1 MTIDINR
8 TGLLLSKKER
18 IEILVKVYGN
28 YCYICKKPFGSKDK
42 RTIDHWIPLSRGGSW
57 GIDNLR
63 LAHKQCNTWKSDRM
77 PNKDGTIPAPP
88 EKIKRNKKSERP
100 KVCDSCM
107 SGRKLLPGQICVTCG
122 SGPQP
127 LDFPRWAKKKVM
139 ECDHKLYF
147 CFGCTVGFIERKPF
161 YRLENNG
168 RV

>member
-1 MTIDINR
+1 MDHD
-8 TGLLLSKKER
+8 GFLLSKKER
-18 IEILVKVYGN
+18 IDILVKVYGN
-28 YCYICKKPFGSKDK
+28 YCYICKKPFGNKEK

-57 GIDNLR
+57 SIDNLR

-77 PNKDGTIPAPP
+77 PNKDGTVPPPP
-88 EKIKRNKKSERP
+88 ERLPKNKKRDRP
-100 KVCDSCM
+100 TICETCM
-107 SGRKLLPGQICVTCG
+107 SGRNLKYGEVCSICG

-127 LDFPRWAKKKVM
+127 IDFPRWAKKKVK

-161 YRLENNG
+161 YRLENYG